1 MVQKSGEV
9 AARPRGRPRK
19 FDEAEVAERMRD
31 VFWNKGYAATA
42 LDDLV
47 AASQVQR
54 PSLYAAFGNKRAIY
68 LRILEDMRAE
78 SIDGI
83 ETLLAGDGPLPTA
96 LHGFLVAAAE
106 STLAGDEG
114 ARGCFIV
121 CTAVTEALQDADTR
135 TIAARYVADADRV
148 FRERFERS
156 ADELNAGV
164 DPTSAAAIASAALQS
179 LAIRARTG
187 STHEDLVRIADATVT
202 VICGQN
208 SAPPGPHSP

>member
-1 MVQKSGEV
+1 V
-9 AARPRGRPRK
+9 
-19 FDEAEVAERMRD
+19 EVAELLRD
-31 VFWNKGYAATA
+31 VFWNKGYAATS

-47 AASQVQR
+47 AASQVNR
-54 PSLYAAFGNKRAIY
+54 PSLYAAFGSKRDIY
-68 LRILEDMRAE
+68 LRVLEDMRAW
-78 SIDGI
+78 SIEGI
-83 ETLLAGDGPLPTA
+83 EIHLAGDGPLPTA
-96 LHGFLVAAAE
+96 LHNFLIASAE

-135 TIAARYVADADRV
+135 AIAARYVEDVDRV

-156 ADELNAGV
+156 ADELKVGV

-187 STHEDLVRIADATVT
+187 STREDLIRVADATVA
-202 VICGQN
+202 VICG
-208 SAPPGPHSP
+208 

>member
-47 AASQVQR
+47 AASQVNR
-54 PSLYAAFGNKRAIY
+54 PSLYAAFGNKHAIY
-68 LRILEDMRAE
+68 LRVLEDMRAV
-78 SIDGI
+78 SIEGI
-83 ETLLAGDGPLPTA
+83 ETYLAGDDPLPTA
-96 LHGFLVAAAE
+96 LHDFLLAAAE

-156 ADELNAGV
+156 ADELKVGV
-164 DPTSAAAIASAALQS
+164 DPASAAAIASAVLQS

-187 STHEDLVRIADATVT
+187 STREDLVRIADAAVT
-202 VICGQN
+202 VICG
-208 SAPPGPHSP
+208 

>member
-1 MVQKSGEV
+1 MVRKSGEV
-9 AARPRGRPRK
+9 TTRPRGRPRK
-19 FDEAEVAERMRD
+19 FDEVEVAERVRD
-31 VFWNKGYAATA
+31 VFWNKGYAATS

-47 AASQVQR
+47 AASHVNR

-68 LRILEDMRAE
+68 LRVLEDMRAW
-78 SIDGI
+78 SIEQI
-83 ETLLAGDGPLPTA
+83 ERHLAGDGDPLRRA
-96 LHGFLVAAAE
+96 LHEFLIASAD

-135 TIAARYVADADRV
+135 AIAARYVEDVDRV

-187 STHEDLVRIADATVT
+187 STREDLVRIVDATVT
-202 VICGQN
+202 VICGQGGRKR
-208 SAPPGPHSP
+208 A